1 MIDHRLS
8 ATPFAPWVASERPP
22 RKRPVE
28 KASRFKSIPAPA
40 VTILGLAGEL
50 TNTLLRNRVKQAHF
64 DKKN

>member
-22 RKRPVE
+22 KKRPAKKTVPL
-28 KASRFKSIPAPA
+28 KSISAPA

-50 TNTLLRNRVKQAHF
+50 SNSLLRNRIKHARV
-64 DKKN
+64 DKKD